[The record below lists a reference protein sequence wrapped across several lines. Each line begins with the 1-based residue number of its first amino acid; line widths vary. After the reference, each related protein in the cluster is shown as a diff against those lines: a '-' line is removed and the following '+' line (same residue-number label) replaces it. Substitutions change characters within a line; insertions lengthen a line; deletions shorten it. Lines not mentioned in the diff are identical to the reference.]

1 MSRPSAHLDRKL
13 IGAARALL
21 PRTGLDGLSVREVAR
36 RAGVNI
42 GMFHYH
48 FKSKEAFVRAVLES
62 VYGDFLASFHE
73 AAEGPGAARERL
85 RAVLVAY
92 AHFARRQRVF
102 YAMMMREL
110 LAGRPEMIAF
120 ARTRFPKHAG
130 ALMDLIERCRR
141 EKTVRDLPTPVL
153 CMFAMSAM
161 GVPNLAAAGLERCGQ
176 KRIGGFPVK
185 DFIETVL
192 SDRMIE
198 TRADMV
204 LAALAP
210 ARGGRK

>member
-13 IGAARALL
+13 IAAARELL
-21 PRTGLDGLSVREVAR
+21 PRTGLGGLSARVVAR
-36 RAGVNI
+36 RAGVNL

-48 FKSKEAFVRAVLES
+48 FKSKGAFVHAVLAD
-62 VYGDFLASFHE
+62 VYGDFLTSFQE
-73 AAEGPGAARERL
+73 AAQGPGTARERL

-92 AHFARRQRVF
+92 AQFARRHRVF
-102 YAMMMREL
+102 YSMMMREL
-110 LAGRPEMIAF
+110 LAGDPEMLSF
-120 ARTRFPKHAG
+120 ARAYFPKHG
-130 ALMDLIERCRR
+130 EALMALIERCRR

-153 CMFAMSAM
+153 CMFAMSTM
-161 GVPNLAAAGLERCGQ
+161 GVPNVAATGLERCGQ
-176 KRIGGFPVK
+176 KKIGGYPVK
-185 DFIETVL
+185 DFIQTVL

-210 ARGGRK
+210 ARGRGR